1 MSLHRSAWGYCTRF
15 GEEGNWGIG
24 RRGFDAEERR
34 GEERRGEERRGGTQ
48 EGTIYRAPTRGRGE
62 KPAALKA
69 QGAATARGQT
79 AAAVSRGSRLRRI
92 LCPRRSGRRGRNR
105 RRRGPWR

>member
-34 GEERRGEERRGGTQ
+34 GEERRGEERRG
-48 EGTIYRAPTRGRGE
+48 EEEPKRARFIVPLPGVEE
-62 KPAALKA
+62 KNP
-69 QGAATARGQT
+69 Q
-79 AAAVSRGSRLRRI
+79 
-92 LCPRRSGRRGRNR
+92 P
-105 RRRGPWR
+105 